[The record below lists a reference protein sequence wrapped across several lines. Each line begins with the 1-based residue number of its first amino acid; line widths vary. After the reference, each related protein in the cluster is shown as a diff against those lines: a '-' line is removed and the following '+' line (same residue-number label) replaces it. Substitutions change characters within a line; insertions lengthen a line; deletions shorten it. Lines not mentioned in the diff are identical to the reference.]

1 MMIHFNLLLC
11 DSAQVYDG
19 KLSLL
24 GAGWSW
30 IRSGTPYAVAAI
42 VDVPWDK
49 TNSKLKGTF
58 LLVNED
64 GRTVAPDGTNP
75 MKVEVEFEV
84 GRPVGLKPGSSQR
97 VPLFIQVIPMDLSYA
112 QPGRYSWRLE
122 IDGEG
127 ESVNFDFVN

>member
-1 MMIHFNLLLC
+1 MFNINLMLC

-19 KLSLL
+19 KLSML

-49 TNSKLKGTF
+49 TNSKLNGTF

-64 GRTVAPDGTNP
+64 GHSVAPDGTNP
-75 MKVEVEFEV
+75 LRVEVEFEV
-84 GRPVGLKPGSSQR
+84 GRPAGMKPGSSQR
-97 VPLFIQVIPMDLSYA
+97 IPIFIQVIPMDLSYA

-122 IDGEG
+122 IDGEV
-127 ESVNFDFVN
+127 ESVNFDFVH